1 MASISRVCSTD
12 IVTVEMIL
20 KEIVAQLRYQ
30 LKKGNKVR
38 MMFKIGKLISQNG
51 QLNWTSYREG
61 DQMAKTFQSTDGYST
76 TYSK

>member
-20 KEIVAQLRYQ
+20 KEIVAQLRHQ
-30 LKKGNKVR
+30 LKKGNKIR

-51 QLNWTSYREG
+51 QLNWTSFREG
-61 DQMAKTFQSTDGYST
+61 DQMSKTFQSTDGYST
-76 TYSK
+76 TYSR

>member
-20 KEIVAQLRYQ
+20 KEIVAQLRHQ
-30 LKKGNKVR
+30 LKKGNKIR

-51 QLNWTSYREG
+51 QLNWTSFREG

-76 TYSK
+76 TYSR